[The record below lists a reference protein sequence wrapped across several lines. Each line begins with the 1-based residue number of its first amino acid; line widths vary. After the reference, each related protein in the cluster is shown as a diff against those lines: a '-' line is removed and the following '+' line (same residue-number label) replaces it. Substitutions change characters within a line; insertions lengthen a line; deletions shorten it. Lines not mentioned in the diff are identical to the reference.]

1 MNIPVAEAKARFSE
15 LVKRAQAGEE
25 IVVTRHGKPVARVVP
40 AAVEDELPRI
50 GALKGLIRIADDFD
64 APLEEFAEYMK

>member
-50 GALKGLIRIADDFD
+50 GALKGRIRIADDFD

>member
-25 IVVTRHGKPVARVVP
+25 IVVTRRGKPVARVMP
-40 AAVEDELPRI
+40 PAVEATLPRI
-50 GALKGLIRIADDFD
+50 GALKGQIRIADDFD